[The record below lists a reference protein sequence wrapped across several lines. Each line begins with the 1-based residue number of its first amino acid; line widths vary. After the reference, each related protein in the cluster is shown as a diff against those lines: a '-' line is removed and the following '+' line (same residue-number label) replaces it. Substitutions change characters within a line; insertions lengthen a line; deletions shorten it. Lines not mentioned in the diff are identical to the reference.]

1 MGVYRTESNN
11 GHVKIAWCA
20 AGDGFF
26 PRLRSASDAGD
37 GGQMFFSDQ
46 SKMVVVSQMVL
57 RGSFFTSSGSAD

>member
-11 GHVKIAWCA
+11 GHVKIAWC
-20 AGDGFF
+20 
-26 PRLRSASDAGD
+26 DAGD

-57 RGSFFTSSGSAD
+57 RGK